1 MMLGSKGGLALR
13 RRSAEKFYI
22 FYVTFINGGGIP
34 VDFLSVSWYTFYKK
48 WKLMDAK
55 KILEG
60 SE

>member
-1 MMLGSKGGLALR
+1 MLESRGASLPQR
-13 RRSAEKFYI
+13 RNAEKFYI
-22 FYVTFINGGGIP
+22 FNATFINDEGIP